1 MKSNNRPQVPWILI
15 GLMVLIPNSP
25 WLFSFWQY
33 HRTYLNLTHLI
44 ESTPQLRRQLD
55 KASTQQ
61 AELDTRMQRLQDC
74 MICTELDTH
83 QFETTVVQLV
93 RKSNCQLRQ
102 IDVGEP
108 FTRPWYHQ
116 DNPFSDLEPEFDES
130 SGLSIYKSTFSLMIA
145 GSLDDL
151 LSCLADIQ
159 HDSRMSHV
167 TKVVIRPDDHSAG
180 MHFLEIEILL
190 FGLKNNQL
198 ESADL
203 T

>member
-1 MKSNNRPQVPWILI
+1 MKSNIRPKAPWILI

-25 WLFSFWQY
+25 WLLSFWQY
-33 HRTYLNLTHLI
+33 HRTYLDLRHLI
-44 ESTPQLRRQLD
+44 ESTPQVHRQLD
-55 KASTQQ
+55 TASTQQ
-61 AELDTRMQRLQDC
+61 AELDARMQDLQDC
-74 MICTELDTH
+74 MICTELDAH
-83 QFETTVVQLV
+83 QFETSVVQLV
-93 RKSNCQLRQ
+93 RRWNCQLRQ

-108 FTRPWYHQ
+108 FIRSWYTQ
-116 DNPFSDLEPEFDES
+116 DNPLSDLEPEFGES
-130 SGLSIYKSTFSLMIA
+130 SGLSIFKSTFSLMIA

-180 MHFLEIEILL
+180 MHFLEIETLL

-198 ESADL
+198 ESSDL
-203 T
+203 